1 MPSVLLV
8 DPDRAWLRTVRTS
21 LPPGIDVD
29 LCSDFPAAREH
40 VLHGSPT
47 FLITN
52 LRLDAYNGLHL
63 VLLTTAANSNTRCL
77 VYGEGDEDW
86 AAREVRR
93 CGAFF
98 ERRDQLLRTVNDFVN
113 GRLPTRERRGVFAED
128 RRGEFRGGRRS
139 TDLGTHEKSRD

>member
-8 DPDRAWLRTVRTS
+8 DPDRAWLRTIRTS
-21 LPPGIDVD
+21 LPSGVDVE
-29 LCSDFPAAREH
+29 LCCDFSAAREQ

-86 AAREVRR
+86 EAREVRR
-93 CGAFF
+93 CGAYF
-98 ERRDQLLRTVNDFVN
+98 ERRDRLLCTINDFVN
-113 GRLPTRERRGVFAED
+113 GRLPTRERRAMIGED
-128 RRGEFRGGRRS
+128 RREFRGGRRS
-139 TDLGTHEKSRD
+139 TDPGTP